1 MGTEKKGKVIESSG
15 RITYPRLLE
24 IAHFPPL
31 HCKLLEE
38 KIFAHFFP
46 TDLS

>member
-1 MGTEKKGKVIESSG
+1 MGMEEKVRVIESSG

-24 IAHFPPL
+24 IAHSPPL

-46 TDLS
+46 H